1 MVLLL
6 IAVAILIAP
15 LASAADGKA
24 AYKSKC
30 AVCHADDGG
39 GNTPMGKKMAVRS
52 LRSPEVQKQTD
63 AVLTKV
69 IADGKGKM
77 PPFGK
82 RLTADEIKAIV
93 AHIRTFK

>member
-1 MVLLL
+1 MLLVILVAMV
-6 IAVAILIAP
+6 IAP
-15 LASAADGKA
+15 IASAADGKA
-24 AYKSKC
+24 AYKGKC
-30 AVCHADDGG
+30 AVCHADDGS

-52 LRSPEVQKQTD
+52 LKSPEVQKQTD
-63 AVLTKV
+63 AALTKV
-69 IADGKGKM
+69 ITDGKGKM